1 MVRIENQMV
10 GLTGVASRFS
20 VLQDDDS
27 MGPANNTRSKKASV
41 SNKGSKKKSTGMKVD
56 LKEAAFKTS
65 TKTKTK
71 KTSSKPQKKRS
82 DVQSQSQLDKLNSMF
97 SRATLN
103 SEDSD
108 GDSSSDDP
116 QYSKDLNGNLKN
128 AFSMKHVTF
137 SPNKTVFD
145 SSHGSDSSLN
155 AKSIPEKSTIKT
167 KKTENIKKGVL
178 HDDKNLKLK
187 TIEHSNVLQNQY
199 KVDLDKK
206 DNEILHLKA
215 SNEDLKKELD
225 RIKKRYQTTRSILDE
240 VEMKEKA
247 ELVKELIKERGLKDE
262 LSQNVIDLTKELEKY
277 RTKEKGLEK
286 KELRSK
292 NDLERTK
299 QRTFDRTSKSSG

>member
-1 MVRIENQMV
+1 MV
-10 GLTGVASRFS
+10 GIAGVASRFS

-41 SNKGSKKKSTGMKVD
+41 ANKGSKKKSTGMKVD

-65 TKTKTK
+65 TKTKTR

-82 DVQSQSQLDKLNSMF
+82 DVQSQSQLEKLNSMF
-97 SRATLN
+97 SRASLN

-116 QYSKDLNGNLKN
+116 QNSKDLNGNLKN

-137 SPNKTVFD
+137 SPNKTVYD
-145 SSHGSDSSLN
+145 SSQGSDSRENNLN

-167 KKTENIKKGVL
+167 KTTENIKKGVL
-178 HDDKNLKLK
+178 KDDKNSKLK
-187 TIEHSNVLQNQY
+187 TIEHSNVLQNQH

-262 LSQNVIDLTKELEKY
+262 LSQNVIELTKELEKY

-292 NDLERTK
+292 NDLERTR
-299 QRTFDRTSKSSG
+299 QRTYDRTSKSSG